1 MLLIKYLQFMSK
13 IAWSLSNLV
22 AILRWNLFTYR
33 DLRAW
38 LNDPFETPQLEPAP
52 IQQTIFA

>member
-1 MLLIKYLQFMSK
+1 MSK

-22 AILRWNLFTYR
+22 AFLRCNLFTYH
-33 DLRAW
+33 DSRAW
-38 LNDPFETPQLEPAP
+38 INDPFETPPLEPAP